1 MLTNATH
8 EIFVQKWIESDNKSE
23 AYRLAYPV
31 KTKKWKDVTVHKR
44 ASELSLSRDVLGR
57 YNELKKES
65 QDSHGITVDS
75 LIKELEEIKLLAM
88 GADTPQSSA
97 AVTAVMSKAKL
108 VGLDINRS
116 VTVELSHE
124 EWLGQLK

>member
-31 KTKKWKDVTVHKR
+31 KTKKWKDVTIHKR
-44 ASELSLSRDVLGR
+44 ASELSLNRDVLGR
-57 YNELKKES
+57 YNEMKKES